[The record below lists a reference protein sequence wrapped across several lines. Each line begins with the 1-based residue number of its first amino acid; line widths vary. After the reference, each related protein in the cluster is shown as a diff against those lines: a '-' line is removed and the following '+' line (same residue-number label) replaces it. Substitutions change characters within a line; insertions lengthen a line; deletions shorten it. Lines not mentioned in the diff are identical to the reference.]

1 MCLGR
6 ANKRRRRTDEAGGGA
21 VGGDGGGGEGQGE
34 RAVGRAGDAGDRIG
48 IRREKR
54 LRDETLPRGRG
65 GARGR
70 GVGGGGEG
78 GGEGGGGGG
87 DTNCQR
93 VIYAGAFGRAGQ
105 ITLRASRLPG
115 GLI

>member
-1 MCLGR
+1 M
-6 ANKRRRRTDEAGGGA
+6 KRFRGGG
-21 VGGDGGGGEGQGE
+21 
-34 RAVGRAGDAGDRIG
+34 
-48 IRREKR
+48 
-54 LRDETLPRGRG
+54 G

-70 GVGGGGEG
+70 GVGG